1 MARTTLDIDTPVLK
15 EVKDI
20 QKKEGVSMGKVVS
33 KLLAEAIAQ
42 RRVPATAPKL
52 KWESRPMGALVDLSD
67 KDAVYGILDRNE
79 Q

>member
-20 QKKEGVSMGKVVS
+20 QKKEGLSMGKVVS
-33 KLLAEAIAQ
+33 LLLAEAIAQ
-42 RRVPATAPKL
+42 RRVPGATPKL
-52 KWESRPMGALVDLSD
+52 KWESRSMGALVDISD

-79 Q
+79 